1 VYDYSGTK
9 VDLAARRDANNKKK
23 RAGRLVLAK
32 KVGPAVDVDDED
44 DGDDIDDGGHEENV
58 DSVDPG
64 VVAQGADGHA
74 DAGHAGAA
82 VIPEEPMAAAL
93 AVPEESPAAP
103 AVPDGP
109 DRPPVVEEDN
119 ELEEFTQGGAIQ
131 GT

>member
-1 VYDYSGTK
+1 MYDYSGTK

-32 KVGPAVDVDDED
+32 KVGPAVDVDDD
-44 DGDDIDDGGHEENV
+44 DDGGDEENV

-64 VVAQGADGHA
+64 VVAQDDEGADGHA